1 MAIKC
6 PNKNSEEFQE
16 LVKKLGSEEL
26 AYAEWNDGEFDESED
41 EDTINTLNEPDSDEL
56 KKKFESKYKKQ
67 YVYFTRRL
75 ARLKQNLK
83 SKPDQSEAAIK
94 LQNEIDDITLKLEEA
109 KTTQSKQSYL
119 DLGTNLLDNI
129 ESYLDGLK
137 SGKLKL
143 KIKDINYT
151 REVLDIFDNFQ
162 GLSDRSKSLYEE
174 LSPYIDKLTLEE
186 INKYATEDFEIT
198 REKLDE
204 QNKDINR
211 VRKGV
216 GALSDLADYL
226 GRTVGS
232 IIKAAQ
238 NRIST
243 KNKQLTDL
251 VQKEVDALKEYSGK
265 NGISGN
271 KMYEPFI
278 QTLHGTTI
286 LTKEFTTSYYELRN
300 KAFKN
305 LDSEDL
311 TLQKEA
317 KEWLKEN
324 TKYDENNK
332 FVPSKDIFYNEN
344 YKKIQETPEL
354 KRFYDFHQKLTA
366 EARMKLPVA
375 IGDNFIANIKSSVTT
390 DILNG
395 DKKLFAGLKE
405 GLNNIV
411 SVKSFTEGQFV
422 GDEDL
427 IADVV
432 PIKFVS
438 KISADE
444 KSRDLGENLL
454 KFATFANSYEEMS
467 DILPQVR
474 LLQEEIKKKEY
485 SKSSDPNKR
494 VLGENSNIYK
504 MVDDYIKIQVKGES
518 KLEEG
523 KLVIGK
529 TYDED
534 GNITGEKYVLASDV
548 IDFGLKYNSLL
559 KIGLNP
565 INAFSN
571 WLIGDIGN
579 IIEGFGGRFYSLR
592 DLNTAT
598 NIFFKQN
605 SKEDS
610 VMNTLLEELN
620 PLQELDDYQNVDK
633 VRIKG
638 KISAEG
644 AKNMMYKPQQIG
656 EKFLQTRTML
666 AIMLKEG
673 LITSKGELTEDYKNL
688 DASDKAKLAD
698 KIQRVNQ
705 SIHGR
710 YSSRDSATLQQ
721 NVLFRM
727 ASQFRKWIPAAI
739 ENRFGGYQY
748 DNRLAMDIEGRYITA
763 YRLMFKDL
771 KGTLE
776 KLQNGGL
783 TELEM
788 YNMRKNIMEAVILLG
803 SLLLYIGLKGDDDDK
818 EWRRNPMVKFSLGQL
833 NRISGD
839 LLFFLSPSEYNKM
852 AQNAIPLSKTLS
864 DLLKIGDNVPYI
876 FYNAGKEE
884 VYQSG
889 QRKGEHKFYSRLGS
903 LIPGF
908 KPGGDFLRIFNGVDF
923 QEIK

>member
-6 PNKNSEEFQE
+6 PNKGSKEFQD
-16 LVKKLGSEEL
+16 LVEKLGSEEL
-26 AYAEWNDGEFDESED
+26 AYAEWNNSNYEESD
-41 EDTINTLNEPDSDEL
+41 EDPSINTINEPDSAEL
-56 KKKFESKYKKQ
+56 AKKFESKYKKQ

-75 ARLKQNLK
+75 ARLKQDLK

-94 LQNEIDDITLKLEEA
+94 LQQEIDEISTKLEEA
-109 KTTQSKQSYL
+109 KTSHSKESYL
-119 DLGTNLLDNI
+119 ELGTKLLDNI
-129 ESYLDGLK
+129 ESYLTGLK
-137 SGKLKL
+137 SGKIKL

-151 REVLDIFDNFQ
+151 REVLDIFDDFR
-162 GLSDRSKSLYEE
+162 GLSDRSKDLYDQ

-186 INKYATEDFEIT
+186 INKYSTEDFEIT
-198 REKLDE
+198 REKLEE

-243 KNKQLTDL
+243 KNKEITKEI
-251 VQKEVDALKEYSGK
+251 QKEVDDLKEYSSK
-265 NGISGN
+265 NEISGN
-271 KMYEPFI
+271 KMYDPFI
-278 QTLHGTTI
+278 QTLNGTTV
-286 LTKEFTTSYYELRN
+286 LTREFTSEYYEKRN
-300 KAFKN
+300 KAFRN
-305 LDSEDL
+305 LDSTDIA
-311 TLQKEA
+311 LQKEA
-317 KEWLKEN
+317 RTWLKEN

-332 FVPSKDIFYNEN
+332 FVPSKPEFFNEN

-354 KRFYDFHQKLTA
+354 KKFYDFHQKITA
-366 EARMKLPVA
+366 EAKLKLPVA

-395 DKKLFAGLKE
+395 DKKLLAGLKE
-405 GLNNIV
+405 GLNNII

-427 IADVV
+427 VADVV
-432 PIKFVS
+432 PIKYVA

-454 KFATFANSYEEMS
+454 KFAAFANSYEEMS
-467 DILPQVR
+467 EVLPQVR

-485 SKSSDPNKR
+485 VKSSDPKKK

-523 KLVIGK
+523 KLVLKK

-534 GNITGEKYVLASDV
+534 GNVTGEKYVLASEIV
-548 IDFGLKYNSLL
+548 DFGLKYNSLL
-559 KIGLNP
+559 RIGLNP
-565 INAFSN
+565 INAVTN
-571 WLIGDIGN
+571 WLVGDIGN
-579 IIEGFGGRFYSLR
+579 IIEGFGARFYTLR

-598 NIFFKQN
+598 NLFFKQN
-605 SKEDS
+605 FNEKS
-610 VMNTLLEELN
+610 VMNHLLEELN
-620 PLQELDDYQNVDK
+620 PLQELEDYENVDK

-638 KISAEG
+638 KFSGEG
-644 AKNMMYKPQQIG
+644 AKNIMYKPQQIG

-666 AIMLKEG
+666 AIMLKDG
-673 LITSKGELTEDYKNL
+673 LINSKGELTDEYKSL
-688 DASDKAKLAD
+688 TAADKAKLSD

-710 YSSRDSATLQQ
+710 YSSRDAATLQQ
-721 NVLFRM
+721 NVLFR
-727 ASQFRKWIPAAI
+727 AVSQFRKWIPAAI
-739 ENRFGGYQY
+739 ESRFGGYQY
-748 DNRLAMDIEGRYITA
+748 DNRLGADIEGRYSTA
-763 YRLMFKDL
+763 YRLLIKDL
-771 KGTLE
+771 KNTIE
-776 KLQNGGL
+776 KLKTGNL
-783 TELEM
+783 TELEV
-788 YNMRKNIMEAVILLG
+788 YNMRKNLIEAVIMLG
-803 SLLLYIGLKGDDDDK
+803 TILLYAGLKGGDDDK
-818 EWRRNPMVKFSLGQL
+818 KRRANPFVKFSLGQL
-833 NRISGD
+833 DRVSGD

-852 AQNAIPLSKTLS
+852 AQNAVPLSKTIT
-864 DLLKIGDNVPYI
+864 DLLKVGSYVPYI
-876 FYNAGKEE
+876 FYDAGKEE

-889 QRKGEHKFYSRLGS
+889 PRKGESKFTSRIGS
-903 LIPGF
+903 LIPGW
-908 KPGGDFLRIFNGVDF
+908 KPLGDAARIWNGVEF
-923 QEIK
+923 TEFK